1 MEAVL
6 AWIKNFLLLYFLLTL
21 ILYLVP
27 KESYRKYMQFA
38 AKMILMVVL
47 FLPLL
52 DKISS
57 EENFFALIEE
67 MGNYREDE
75 HEIQIEEWEELQDE
89 YVKERSG
96 YYQKHFGESE

>member
-6 AWIKNFLLLYFLLTL
+6 SWIKNFLLLYFLLTL

-27 KESYRKYMQFA
+27 KESYRKYMRFA
-38 AKMILMVVL
+38 ARMILMVVL

-52 DKISS
+52 NRISG
-57 EENFFALIEE
+57 EENFFELMEE
-67 MGNYREDE
+67 LGEYREDE
-75 HEIQIEEWEELQDE
+75 HEIQIEEWEELQNE

-96 YYQKHFGESE
+96 YYQEHFGESE